1 MANWV
6 TTELSQQTWTV
17 KPPHD
22 MLGRRRS
29 KIDLGIQFQYVL
41 AFSVGLRRL
50 QLNDLSNVSLFLPF
64 LLSPSNNTSGKALAV
79 LFQKK
84 VHFWYSCSWGNKIR
98 QVRLGTK
105 LRSVLKQPLYQESPC
120 QLFARLS
127 YLPPSRRHQT
137 HQFQLVSRDS
147 THGAVHYHE
156 LLIFLWSD
164 HLQFVCSCNQ
174 FVSVALRPKGNTT
187 RPILRV
193 QIFSNVSTA
202 KLGSKV
208 Q

>member
-105 LRSVLKQPLYQESPC
+105 LRSVIKQPLYQESPC

-127 YLPPSRRHQT
+127 YLPPSRCHQT
-137 HQFQLVSRDS
+137 HQLQSVSPWLHAWSRSLSWASHFSLVWPPPVRLQLQSVRLRCPATQGQHDTTHPASPDFQ
-147 THGAVHYHE
+147 
-156 LLIFLWSD
+156 
-164 HLQFVCSCNQ
+164 QC
-174 FVSVALRPKGNTT
+174 
-187 RPILRV
+187 
-193 QIFSNVSTA
+193 
-202 KLGSKV
+202 
-208 Q
+208 